1 MPSPVYPGIA
11 TAPSGVLLH
20 TPRDIAQNAQRIYL
34 QTAVLRV
41 MPLGNVTQLSDDER
55 AMIARWYAD
64 GHPVD

>member
-1 MPSPVYPGIA
+1 
-11 TAPSGVLLH
+11 VLLH
-20 TPRDIAQNAQRIYL
+20 TPRDISQNAQRIYL

-41 MPLGNVTQLSDDER
+41 MPLGNVTALSDEER